1 MNAETKDDLARLKRI
16 YAVINGINK
25 AIITIQERDLLM
37 QEICRVI
44 VTEGRFLLAWIGV
57 LVPEENRVQPLYFS
71 GKEEGYLS
79 QIRIT
84 SKKDM
89 PESMG
94 PTGRALQS
102 GKHVICHDTA
112 TDPLFLPWREAALA
126 RGYRATISFPI
137 FSENGQLYA
146 AAIYAGQANF
156 FANEEEVALILSI
169 SENIHFAMAKIAAHE
184 KLVTA
189 NQQLLMLNTA
199 VEHTAAS
206 VVITSIDGNI
216 EYVNPAFCHLTGY
229 SAEEV
234 LGRNPRILQSG
245 FTSKEEYTSMWAKL
259 SSGNVWSGIFRN
271 KKKNGDYYWE
281 QATISPIKNAAGII
295 TKYIAV
301 KENITER
308 RVIEERLNEEHN
320 FFEQIFDQSI
330 TAKVLFDRS
339 GQIIRINHKFKEMF
353 EVDDQALLK
362 TSYTIFD
369 DVHCQNNG
377 LAVLIQNIFDEKI
390 SVQQEM
396 AVRFALPGQKRA
408 ASVWTK
414 LLAYAIEN
422 KDGEVRSVMVEVEDM
437 KALKE
442 AQTRIESERFFFE
455 QLFMQSQSA
464 LQILDSEGWTYRI
477 NSKFVKIFGITPEE
491 IEAGKHNAFTEPLA
505 IESGIASVVKT
516 VIEQGIAIEK
526 EFCLNLSIVKNKRG
540 EHLGERKDSMWV
552 LLKIFP
558 MFDVEGKLLHV
569 ILEYDDISQRK
580 KDEQNLLKLNNELRD
595 LTNYLQDVREEE
607 RKEIAK
613 EIHDELGQNLTVM
626 KMDAIWIAQHLS
638 SNETVISE
646 RAKNLLKVTDETVL
660 KSRHLYNSLYPQML
674 NDSGLMD
681 TLHWH
686 AGNYQQI
693 TGIRIIVD
701 GLIEESRLNAKSKL
715 ALYRA
720 VQESLTNVL
729 RYAKASQVGIE
740 LYEEAGMIN
749 LHIRDNGI
757 GFDPDAVNKTMHH
770 GLTGMVERFIALG
783 GSCTINSAPG
793 KGTHIAI
800 SVPALVNTA
809 E

>member
-1 MNAETKDDLARLKRI
+1 
-16 YAVINGINK
+16 
-25 AIITIQERDLLM
+25 
-37 QEICRVI
+37 
-44 VTEGRFLLAWIGV
+44 
-57 LVPEENRVQPLYFS
+57 
-71 GKEEGYLS
+71 
-79 QIRIT
+79 
-84 SKKDM
+84 
-89 PESMG
+89 
-94 PTGRALQS
+94 
-102 GKHVICHDTA
+102 
-112 TDPLFLPWREAALA
+112 
-126 RGYRATISFPI
+126 
-137 FSENGQLYA
+137 
-146 AAIYAGQANF
+146 
-156 FANEEEVALILSI
+156 
-169 SENIHFAMAKIAAHE
+169 
-184 KLVTA
+184 
-189 NQQLLMLNTA
+189 
-199 VEHTAAS
+199 
-206 VVITSIDGNI
+206 
-216 EYVNPAFCHLTGY
+216 
-229 SAEEV
+229 
-234 LGRNPRILQSG
+234 
-245 FTSKEEYTSMWAKL
+245 
-259 SSGNVWSGIFRN
+259 
-271 KKKNGDYYWE
+271 
-281 QATISPIKNAAGII
+281 
-295 TKYIAV
+295 
-301 KENITER
+301 
-308 RVIEERLNEEHN
+308 
-320 FFEQIFDQSI
+320 
-330 TAKVLFDRS
+330 
-339 GQIIRINHKFKEMF
+339 
-353 EVDDQALLK
+353 
-362 TSYTIFD
+362 
-369 DVHCQNNG
+369 
-377 LAVLIQNIFDEKI
+377 
-390 SVQQEM
+390 
-396 AVRFALPGQKRA
+396 
-408 ASVWTK
+408 
-414 LLAYAIEN
+414 
-422 KDGEVRSVMVEVEDM
+422 
-437 KALKE
+437 
-442 AQTRIESERFFFE
+442 
-455 QLFMQSQSA
+455 
-464 LQILDSEGWTYRI
+464 
-477 NSKFVKIFGITPEE
+477 
-491 IEAGKHNAFTEPLA
+491 
-505 IESGIASVVKT
+505 
-516 VIEQGIAIEK
+516 
-526 EFCLNLSIVKNKRG
+526 
-540 EHLGERKDSMWV
+540 
-552 LLKIFP
+552 